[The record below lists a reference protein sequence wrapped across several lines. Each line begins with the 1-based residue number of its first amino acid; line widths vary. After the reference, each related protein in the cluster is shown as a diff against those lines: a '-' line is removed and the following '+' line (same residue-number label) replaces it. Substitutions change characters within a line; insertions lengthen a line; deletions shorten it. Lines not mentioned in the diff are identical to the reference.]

1 MSSNPLSS
9 VPPSLR
15 RLGPGMAGLLSLLV
29 FLSLPL
35 VPVVGLFLALLAPLP
50 LLQVI
55 ASGRSGFL
63 AWGWVAVVLAG
74 GVLLSSEA
82 WLAAVAVGYLLVTVW
97 PATSVEIWVRRGWR
111 EGRWLAIVVL
121 IALLIATASLAA
133 TFYPVFPPERLSA
146 IVAASWEEAGGI
158 PTWFKGISA
167 TGPELDLAVHLF
179 TYLIPSLVAL
189 YVLMV
194 ASFLWPRLR
203 VVGVP
208 VEVGSFET
216 YRSDEW
222 LPIGFIVGGL
232 GWVFLPEPGKWLA
245 ANLLITI
252 AGLYFVHGLAII
264 HFYLGPRLRHSRW
277 IRAGVLVLALQMP
290 VAAML
295 SVLGLAD
302 NFVRL
307 RRSGEKDEGS
317 DQ

>member
-1 MSSNPLSS
+1 
-9 VPPSLR
+9 
-15 RLGPGMAGLLSLLV
+15 MAGLFSLLV

-35 VPVVGLFLALLAPLP
+35 VPIIGVFLALLAPLP

-55 ASGRSGFL
+55 ASGRSGFM

-97 PATSVEIWVRRGWR
+97 PATSVEIWARRGWR
-111 EGRWLAIVVL
+111 EGRWLASVVL

-158 PTWFKGISA
+158 PTWLKGVSA
-167 TGPELDLAVHLF
+167 TGPELELALRLF
-179 TYLIPSLVAL
+179 TYLIPSLAAL

-194 ASFLWPRLR
+194 ASFLRPRLR

-208 VEVGSFET
+208 VEVGSFEA

-222 LPIGFIVGGL
+222 LPIGFILGGL